1 MNLMEQFLDIFPR
14 IATLINSPYF
24 IMAGTTFLLF
34 YIVLKNVL
42 APYKIQVHIQLI
54 SSIFCE

>member
-14 IATLINSPYF
+14 IATRINLRYF

-34 YIVLKNVL
+34 YVVLKNVL

-54 SSIFCE
+54 SSICYW